1 MKEKEDLKTKK
12 RKNRNLEQDKIEKEE
27 NRKIPEEETENFKN
41 CYNTKDQTRFYSKN
55 EKMEQERKN
64 KKQKGNH

>member
-27 NRKIPEEETENFKN
+27 NRKIPKEETENFKN
-41 CYNTKDQTRFYSKN
+41 CYNTKD
-55 EKMEQERKN
+55 
-64 KKQKGNH
+64 

>member
-41 CYNTKDQTRFYSKN
+41 CYNTKD
-55 EKMEQERKN
+55 
-64 KKQKGNH
+64 